1 MTTATRAHTEIR
13 TFTPNMFVDGT
24 YAILNPQVGT
34 TRGGKPFLKGIIRD
48 ATGECHMRQWTVD
61 ERTIGDVGA
70 TGFVWIAGHTQDYN
84 GQVQIIVEQIRAVEI
99 TEEQLRALLPCTKF
113 DVGEMFADLTAIMQS
128 IAHPAVKGLVHA
140 YLDDD
145 KLMARFREAPAASS
159 LHHAWIGGLLEH
171 TLQLLKLA
179 DRMLPLYP
187 ALNRDI
193 VLAGLFLH
201 DLAKTAELSWDKGFN
216 YTTTGNLIGHVT
228 MGAIWL
234 ERKIR
239 EAAAKGAPLLP
250 AKAHLVLS
258 HIILSHHTEPEFGAA
273 KRPSTP
279 EAIFVAM
286 LDNLDAKTA
295 MALCHRKEGG
305 DDGAAPSASLMDQQ
319 FTDKIYALD
328 TRLFTPDPLAE

>member
-1 MTTATRAHTEIR
+1 MTTATRTHIEIR
-13 TFTPNMFVDGT
+13 TYTPNMFVEGT
-24 YAILNPQVGT
+24 YGILNPQVGT
-34 TRGGKPFLKGIIRD
+34 TRAGKPFLKGIIRD

-61 ERTIGDVGA
+61 ERTIGEVGA
-70 TGFVWIAGHTQDYN
+70 TGFIWIAGHTQDYN
-84 GQVQIIVEQIRAVEI
+84 GQVQIIAEQIRSVEVS
-99 TEEQLRALLPCTKF
+99 EEELRALLPCTKF
-113 DVGEMFADLTAIMQS
+113 DVGEMFTELSQILATIE
-128 IAHPAVKGLVHA
+128 HPAVKALAQA
-140 YLDDD
+140 YLDDE

-179 DRMLPLYP
+179 DKMLPLYP

-258 HIILSHHTEPEFGAA
+258 HIILSHHNEPEFGAA

-286 LDNLDAKTA
+286 LDNLDARTA
-295 MALCHRKEGG
+295 MALSHRKTD
-305 DDGAAPSASLMDQQ
+305 DDGQTAAVVSMDQQ
-319 FTDKIYALD
+319 FTDKIFALD

>member
-1 MTTATRAHTEIR
+1 MTTAPRTHIEIR
-13 TFTPNMFVDGT
+13 AFTPNMYVDGT

-61 ERTIGDVGA
+61 ERTIGEVGA
-70 TGFVWIAGHTQDYN
+70 TGFVWIAGHTQEYN
-84 GQVQIIVEQIRAVEI
+84 GQVQIIVEQIRSVEVS
-99 TEEQLRALLPCTKF
+99 EEELRCLLPCTKF
-113 DVGEMFADLTAIMQS
+113 DVGEMFAELTAILNS
-128 IAHPAVKGLVHA
+128 IAHPAVKALMQA
-140 YLDDD
+140 YLEDE

-239 EAAAKGAPLLP
+239 EVAAKGGPVLP

-258 HIILSHHTEPEFGAA
+258 HIILSHHNEPEYGAA
-273 KRPSTP
+273 RRPSTP

-295 MALCHRKEGG
+295 MALCHRKSG
-305 DDGAAPSASLMDQQ
+305 DDEQPASAAGLDGQ
-319 FTDKIYALD
+319 FTDRVHALE